1 MLQMTKST
9 YFRKVQGEPSVD
21 AESDDEEGL
30 DGMDDED
37 EIECLFVSNPIED
50 EHRLHGKMPRA
61 GTVGRR
67 DDNCYG
73 AYDEGDEGAA

>member
-1 MLQMTKST
+1 MSS
-9 YFRKVQGEPSVD
+9 YFRKVQGEPGID

-30 DGMDDED
+30 DGVDDKD
-37 EIECLFVSNPIED
+37 EIERHFVGHAIED
-50 EHRLHGKMPRA
+50 EHRLHGKVPGT
-61 GTVGRR
+61 GTVRRR